1 MLKKMF
7 FCVALI
13 ASCVSVNAQNPGVAK
28 DGGPW
33 MRCDRPFGS
42 PAIVNGMAKAPQK
55 AASLDGTS
63 LWGYYMGG
71 IDELGGLGVQQA
83 ATYWI
88 AYFVEGD
95 GILKGGSIN
104 GVNVPLYSTANM
116 TDFSVWISKDL
127 KTNDVSKDVPMTGLT
142 SVSYNAVAL
151 DEPYAI
157 PAEGVYVGVQFTINK
172 VVTEGDAYPVLLS
185 SNSMS
190 DKSLFMKTSVQ
201 GTTTWTNY
209 SSAYGAFGM
218 QLFVSGLEQPAVSAS
233 PVQVVD
239 VTSLPGEKATTQA
252 LIQSDGAE
260 AISSLDYVVEING
273 EKNSYHQ
280 ELSAPIQ
287 GGYNRQ
293 IVVELTY
300 TAPVEC
306 VAYKAAVS
314 IEKINGKQNP
324 LAEQAV
330 AFGGKVVSRMAER
343 KTVVEEFT
351 GTGCPWCPRGWVGME
366 MLKETQP
373 NFIGIALHLYNSTDP
388 MYIADYFRY
397 DKIGLNGAPSCS
409 VDRRLLGVDPYYGSG
424 NSITEDFIYC
434 NSVLPEVSVDVTG
447 GFNEDSTK
455 VNVKSDI
462 EYLMDGGKYSVA
474 YVLVA
479 DSLKSDAVSWRQ
491 ANNYASATAAQ
502 VGNDPLLT
510 PFCSGGKYGSSYVYL
525 TFNDVM
531 VGSSYTTLT
540 FNRFTGLISSGGVN
554 QADALS
560 GGQKAGDKESNS
572 YVLTMPTKTTLKNVL
587 RSDELYV
594 VALVVAED
602 GTIANAA
609 RSKVMSYDENK
620 GTGIGAVR
628 DGASSA
634 VEVARYTLNGTR
646 ISAPQKGI
654 NVVKMSNGEVRKV
667 VVY

>member
-1 MLKKMF
+1 MLKRLL

-13 ASCVSVNAQNPGVAK
+13 AGCISVNAQNLSVAK

-42 PAIVNGMAKAPQK
+42 PAVVNGMAKAPQK
-55 AASLDGTS
+55 AASLEGTS

-71 IDELGGLGVQQA
+71 IDGLGGLGVSQA

-88 AYFVEGD
+88 AYFVEGN
-95 GILKGGSIN
+95 GALKGSSIN
-104 GVNVPLYSTANM
+104 GVNVPLFSTTNM
-116 TDFSVWISKDL
+116 KDFSVWISKDL
-127 KTNDVSKDVPMTGLT
+127 NTNEVSKDVPMTDLA
-142 SVSYNAVAL
+142 SVSYNSIAL

-157 PAEGVYVGVQFTINK
+157 PAEGVYVGVKFTISK
-172 VVTEGDAYPVLLS
+172 VATEGDSYPVLL
-185 SNSMS
+185 NDDGMF

-201 GTTTWTNY
+201 GTTTWANY

-218 QLFVSGLEQPAVSAS
+218 QLFVSGVEQPAVSAF
-233 PVQVVD
+233 PVQVID
-239 VTSLPGEKATTQA
+239 VTSLPGGKATTQA
-252 LIQSDGAE
+252 LIQSDGTE
-260 AISSLDYVVEING
+260 DISSLDYVIEING
-273 EKNSYHQ
+273 EKTSYHK
-280 ELSAPIQ
+280 ELAAPIS
-287 GGYNRQ
+287 GGYNKQ
-293 IVVELTY
+293 FVVELTY

-306 VAYKAAVS
+306 VGYKAAMS

-324 LAEQAV
+324 YGEQAV

-388 MYIADYFRY
+388 MYVADYFRY
-397 DKIGLNGAPSCS
+397 DKIGLSGAPSCS
-409 VDRRLLGVDPYYGSG
+409 VDRRILGVDPYYGSG
-424 NSITEDFIYC
+424 NSITEDFAYC

-479 DSLKSDAVSWRQ
+479 DSLKGETTAWRQ

-502 VGNDPLLT
+502 VDNDPMLT
-510 PFCSGGKYGSSYVYL
+510 PFCRGGEYGSSYVYL

-531 VGSSYTTLT
+531 VGSSYSTITA
-540 FNRFTGLISSGGVN
+540 NRFTGALSGGEN
-554 QADALS
+554 QADALT
-560 GGQKAGDKESNS
+560 GGEKAGDKESNS
-572 YVLTMPTKTTLKNVL
+572 YVLTMPTKSTLKSAV

-594 VALVVAED
+594 VALVIAD
-602 GTIANAA
+602 NGTIANAA
-609 RSKVMSYDENK
+609 RSKVMSYDDYN
-620 GTGIGAVR
+620 GTGISAVK

-646 ISAPQKGI
+646 ITAPQKGI